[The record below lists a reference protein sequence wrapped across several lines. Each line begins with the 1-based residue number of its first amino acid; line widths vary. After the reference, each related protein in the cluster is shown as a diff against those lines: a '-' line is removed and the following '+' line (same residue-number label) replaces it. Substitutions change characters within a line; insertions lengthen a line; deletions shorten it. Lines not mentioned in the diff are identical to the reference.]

1 MNQLEVIDREPC
13 VEVPAFKDIVEQWQQ
28 MVYNTALVIV
38 QSEADAEDITQDVF
52 VEVYEK
58 LGGFRGGSKLSTWIY
73 RITVNKALDAEKKK
87 NRQKNGGLL
96 RKIFSIGHEE
106 EPAHFNHPG
115 VLLENKENAAVLF
128 MALKKIPENQ
138 RVAFTLQKMEG
149 MAQAEIA
156 EVMNMSVYAVESLLA
171 RARGGLKKVLEQYYQ
186 SQV

>member
-1 MNQLEVIDREPC
+1 LNQLEVIDREPC

-58 LGGFRGGSKLSTWIY
+58 LGGFRGVSKLSTWIY

-87 NRQKNGGLL
+87 KRRKNGGLL
-96 RKIFSIGHEE
+96 RKIFSIGQEE
-106 EPAHFNHPG
+106 EPVHFNHPG

-156 EVMNMSVYAVESLLA
+156 EVMNMSIYAVESLLA
-171 RARGGLKKVLEQYYQ
+171 RARGGLKKELKQYYQ